1 MRGVLIQ
8 VDHHLGILASF
19 FQMNSCRL
27 YTQFGGLISQV
38 PIIVLFGDSP
48 HFRRRR
54 SQLLAYNHKTTV
66 GMSEN
71 RRTTDIIRGLKPH
84 FFRGFQ
90 WTSFLEF
97 IPRLRTNPDHLVVY
111 ISRYIVIPMYTH
123 ISYNMYIYIYIYT
136 CMLNIYHIYIYHIY
150 IYMLYIYVI
159 YIYIYVKYI

>member
-84 FFRGFQ
+84 FFPWFSMDIIFGVHP
-90 WTSFLEF
+90 TSSDK
-97 IPRLRTNPDHLVVY
+97 PR
-111 ISRYIVIPMYTH
+111 S
-123 ISYNMYIYIYIYT
+123 S
-136 CMLNIYHIYIYHIY
+136 CC
-150 IYMLYIYVI
+150 LYIPLHCYPHVYT
-159 YIYIYVKYI
+159 YII